1 MIRIPLFPLKLVLL
15 PYEKLPLHI
24 FEPRY
29 KRMVSNLLEHGKPF
43 GIVLRNQND
52 IHNIGCSVE
61 ITKIFKKYPNGEYDL
76 IVRGKELFNILKT
89 DKKSDT
95 IIGEINYLNNP
106 EPIKERAL
114 ADLQESYLK
123 VLLRFG
129 NDINIEKHLD
139 LNISYQF
146 IKEIQLPLRLKKKLL
161 QISKENERITLIQNI
176 FNNILSESSNKISNN
191 YKPEA

>member
-95 IIGEINYLNNP
+95 IIGEINYLNTP

-129 NDINIEKHLD
+129 NDINI
-139 LNISYQF
+139 
-146 IKEIQLPLRLKKKLL
+146 
-161 QISKENERITLIQNI
+161 
-176 FNNILSESSNKISNN
+176 
-191 YKPEA
+191 